1 MLGVLATGNN
11 LLQGV
16 EWLLKKK
23 ESGFRLERI
32 DMREKRSDCNMQ
44 MRFSRDMYST
54 YSMYVKSI
62 RNSNSNRERDTE
74 RERERERERDRQTD
88 RQTDRLMDART

>member
-44 MRFSRDMYST
+44 MRFSRFELSE
-54 YSMYVKSI
+54 V
-62 RNSNSNRERDTE
+62 
-74 RERERERERDRQTD
+74 
-88 RQTDRLMDART
+88 

>member
-62 RNSNSNRERDTE
+62 RNSNSNSNSVLLYCLVVR
-74 RERERERERDRQTD
+74 
-88 RQTDRLMDART
+88 RLYQISTIYGEDFLQSS